1 MELYGYFVEDF
12 TVLHWNNIAAKL
24 TGFLLR
30 FKFQKL
36 AKKKKKKKKNR
47 TCFCGYNDKYSSVL
61 INHSK
66 MVPKCVGTILTTGGI
81 QDFVG
86 EGVNLRLWGEGE
98 VNQPPTQALFGK
110 NVCKNERI
118 GSG

>member
-1 MELYGYFVEDF
+1 
-12 TVLHWNNIAAKL
+12 
-24 TGFLLR
+24 
-30 FKFQKL
+30 
-36 AKKKKKKKKNR
+36 
-47 TCFCGYNDKYSSVL
+47 
-61 INHSK
+61 
-66 MVPKCVGTILTTGGI
+66 MVSKCVGTILTTGGI

-86 EGVNLRLWGEGE
+86 EGVNLRLWEEGE